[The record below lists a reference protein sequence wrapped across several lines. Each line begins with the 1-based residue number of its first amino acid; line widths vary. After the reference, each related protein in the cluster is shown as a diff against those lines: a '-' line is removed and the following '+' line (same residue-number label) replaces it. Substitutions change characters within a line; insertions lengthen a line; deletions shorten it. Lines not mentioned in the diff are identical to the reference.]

1 MLQIYTRDGCSYCQ
15 KLKVILES
23 FNVNF
28 AAKNLDNDFTREE
41 FYEKF
46 GEGATFPQVL
56 LDGSNMGGCTATIE
70 YLVSIGCLQEE
81 KDMECHV

>member
-1 MLQIYTRDGCSYCQ
+1 MLEIYTRNGCPYCE
-15 KLKVILES
+15 KLKLILES
-23 FNVNF
+23 FDVTF
-28 AAKNLDNDFTREE
+28 VSQNLDDNFTREE

-56 LDGSNMGGCTATIE
+56 LDGSNMGGCNDTIE

-81 KDMECHV
+81 KDAECVV

>member
-46 GEGATFPQVL
+46 GEG
-56 LDGSNMGGCTATIE
+56 S
-70 YLVSIGCLQEE
+70 
-81 KDMECHV
+81 